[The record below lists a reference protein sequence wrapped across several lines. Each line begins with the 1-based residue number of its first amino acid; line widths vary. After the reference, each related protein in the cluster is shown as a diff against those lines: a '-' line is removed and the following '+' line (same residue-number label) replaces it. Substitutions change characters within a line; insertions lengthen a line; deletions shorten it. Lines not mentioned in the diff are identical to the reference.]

1 MKFFSL
7 VRLQQNEDCEEHI
20 SELYDVWLIV
30 SIEFNIAIVWDGKKK
45 ILPVL
50 SEAFS
55 CN

>member
-45 ILPVL
+45 
-50 SEAFS
+50 
-55 CN
+55 